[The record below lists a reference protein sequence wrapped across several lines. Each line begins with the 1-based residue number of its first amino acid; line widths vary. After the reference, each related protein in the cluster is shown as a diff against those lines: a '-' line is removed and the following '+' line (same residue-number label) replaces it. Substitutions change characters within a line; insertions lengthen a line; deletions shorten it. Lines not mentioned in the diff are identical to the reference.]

1 MSLVRRAIQTLQD
14 IDLTVQVIY
23 STAHCRTS
31 NVIDKK
37 PEKIPIDATKF
48 AKGGPLPPLP

>member
-1 MSLVRRAIQTLQD
+1 MVRRAIQTLQD

-23 STAHCRTS
+23 STAHCGTS

-37 PEKIPIDATKF
+37 PVKIPIDATKF
-48 AKGGPLPPLP
+48 AKGGPLPPLS